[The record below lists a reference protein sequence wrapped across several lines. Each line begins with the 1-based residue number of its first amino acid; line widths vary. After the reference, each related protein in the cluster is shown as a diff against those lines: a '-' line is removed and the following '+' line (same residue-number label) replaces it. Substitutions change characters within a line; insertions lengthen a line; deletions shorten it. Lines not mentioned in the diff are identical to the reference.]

1 MYFVNGANK
10 TSGMK
15 KMFEFRSSANEM
27 EMKSDEFVSEK
38 CLNEGTVKTF
48 SERLFFILQP
58 NNENLSYRNC

>member
-1 MYFVNGANK
+1 
-10 TSGMK
+10 MK